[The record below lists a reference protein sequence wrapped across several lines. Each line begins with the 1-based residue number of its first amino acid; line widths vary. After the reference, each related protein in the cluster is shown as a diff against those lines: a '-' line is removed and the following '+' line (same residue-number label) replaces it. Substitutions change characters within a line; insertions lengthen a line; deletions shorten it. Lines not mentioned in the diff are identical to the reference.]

1 MHLGEI
7 SDPYIL
13 SENEVYT
20 YSLSKAY
27 PNPFNPTTTIQYS
40 LADNVENM
48 NLNIFDLR
56 GRLIENLFSGSNH
69 KGEHTVIWNASNH
82 ASGVYFINMVV
93 GNEIYNEK
101 IILLK

>member
-1 MHLGEI
+1 
-7 SDPYIL
+7 
-13 SENEVYT
+13 
-20 YSLSKAY
+20 
-27 PNPFNPTTTIQYS
+27 
-40 LADNVENM
+40 M

-56 GRLIENLFSGSNH
+56 GRLVENLFSGSNH
-69 KGEHTVIWNASNH
+69 KGHHTIIWNASNH